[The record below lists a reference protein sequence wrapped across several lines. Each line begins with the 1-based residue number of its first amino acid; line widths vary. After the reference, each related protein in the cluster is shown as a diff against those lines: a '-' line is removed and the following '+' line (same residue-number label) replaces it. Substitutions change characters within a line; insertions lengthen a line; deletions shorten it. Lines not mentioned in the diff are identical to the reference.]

1 MAPGN
6 ADIRKRM
13 YTHIAMHLFASYPS
27 RILVSHASKKY
38 RGPDIVTT
46 PCEGV
51 ERGNQKIASQTTTTI
66 LLSKATLAKLIP
78 NGQLH
83 VGHSY
88 KLMSEPQHRLE
99 YCGGDLPPGSC
110 TLACRPRHSIK
121 AVAADAVSA
130 G

>member
-1 MAPGN
+1 
-6 ADIRKRM
+6 M

-51 ERGNQKIASQTTTTI
+51 ERGNQKVASQTTTTV

-99 YCGGDLPPGSC
+99 YCGGTSH
-110 TLACRPRHSIK
+110 LA
-121 AVAADAVSA
+121 SA
-130 G
+130 HDRVDRAIP

>member
-27 RILVSHASKKY
+27 RILVSHASKTY
-38 RGPDIVTT
+38 RGPDIATT

-51 ERGNQKIASQTTTTI
+51 ESGNQVVSQTTTTV
-66 LLSKATLAKLIP
+66 LLSKATLAKFIP

-88 KLMSEPQHRLE
+88 KLMSEP
-99 YCGGDLPPGSC
+99 
-110 TLACRPRHSIK
+110 RHSLDYGGGTFQ
-121 AVAADAVSA
+121 VASA
-130 G
+130 HGRVDRAIP

>member
-1 MAPGN
+1 MPLPGSLN
-6 ADIRKRM
+6 ALL
-13 YTHIAMHLFASYPS
+13 TQAAESHLVHFASYPS
-27 RILVSHASKKY
+27 HILVSHASKKY

-51 ERGNQKIASQTTTTI
+51 ERGNQKVASQTTTTV

-88 KLMSEPQHRLE
+88 KLMSVPQHSLE
-99 YCGGDLPPGSC
+99 YSGGTSHVASADGRIEC
-110 TLACRPRHSIK
+110 TIA
-121 AVAADAVSA
+121 
-130 G
+130 

>member
-1 MAPGN
+1 M
-6 ADIRKRM
+6 RKRM
-13 YTHIAMHLFASYPS
+13 YTHIVMRSFPSYPS

-51 ERGNQKIASQTTTTI
+51 ERGNQKVASQTTTTV

-78 NGQLH
+78 NGQFH
-83 VGHSY
+83 VGRSY

-99 YCGGDLPPGSC
+99 YCWGSS
-110 TLACRPRHSIK
+110 H
-121 AVAADAVSA
+121 VAFAD
-130 G
+130 GRI

>member
-1 MAPGN
+1 MPVN
-6 ADIRKRM
+6 ATWWLQGTQDIRKRM
-13 YTHIAMHLFASYPS
+13 HTHIAMHLFAGYPS

-51 ERGNQKIASQTTTTI
+51 ERGNQKVASQTTTTV
-66 LLSKATLAKLIP
+66 LLFKATLAKLIP

-99 YCGGDLPPGSC
+99 YCGGTPH
-110 TLACRPRHSIK
+110 LA
-121 AVAADAVSA
+121 SA
-130 G
+130 HGRVDRAIP